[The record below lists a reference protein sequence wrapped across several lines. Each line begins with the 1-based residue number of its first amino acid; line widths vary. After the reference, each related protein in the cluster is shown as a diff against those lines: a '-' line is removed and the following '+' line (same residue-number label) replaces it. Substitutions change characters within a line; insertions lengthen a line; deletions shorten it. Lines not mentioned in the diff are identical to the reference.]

1 MSKLEKLLE
10 KMRNH
15 KAIWTWNELCSLL
28 IKLGYT
34 QEQGDGSRVK
44 FDNGNATDLI
54 NLHKPHPGNEVK
66 AYAIRQVREK
76 LKNGGLL

>member
-10 KMRNH
+10 KMHNH
-15 KAIWTWNELCSLL
+15 KSIWTWNELCSLL
-28 IKLGYT
+28 KKLDYT
-34 QEQGDGSRVK
+34 QEEGDGSRVK
-44 FDNGNATDLI
+44 FDNGNPLDLI

-76 LKNGGLL
+76 LKNGGML